1 MCDVQVAD
9 YLLGISDQIAQ
20 FNRNKLL
27 VVGDFNLPGIDWDR
41 VMSGAGSVLDANVLF
56 DMMLDHKLVQVVR
69 EPTRLGNGLV
79 RSLTLSFFNAPFPII
94 LYLWDLGC
102 LNMNLLLHRS
112 RWMVLVLT
120 CMTRIRLRLW
130 KNFAQAAD
138 VWITDHLDS
147 CLSEF
152 CQNDVLQLW
161 ENFKIMCLFCIDQ
174 FIPNKRKKPVNI
186 TMDE

>member
-79 RSLTLSFFNAPFPII
+79 RSLTLSFLNAPFPII

-112 RWMVLVLT
+112 R
-120 CMTRIRLRLW
+120 
-130 KNFAQAAD
+130 
-138 VWITDHLDS
+138 
-147 CLSEF
+147 
-152 CQNDVLQLW
+152 
-161 ENFKIMCLFCIDQ
+161 
-174 FIPNKRKKPVNI
+174 
-186 TMDE
+186 